1 MKAPLSLLLCSAL
14 PALHAG
20 PFFFG
25 QQGVVTSQGFAPPE
39 PISSFD
45 PADYGAV
52 ALWGGARYE
61 TGYAN
66 NDSVSSVAD
75 FSGNS
80 RTASQGTAAAQP
92 TFKAAGEVAGVS
104 LPVLYFDG
112 GDVLNTASFTT
123 LTQPYTVAF
132 VAKSATTA
140 ANNSPFGSNEGT
152 SYTGISG
159 RTTATWLAYANAA
172 GFTGGTS
179 TSWSVVVVVFD
190 GSSSFMYVN
199 GTKTTGNASTRSFVS
214 GAAIGAWR
222 ATFEKFNGHIGE
234 WVLWSEGL
242 TDGEASAACAA
253 LQSDWGL

>member
-1 MKAPLSLLLCSAL
+1 MKLALLIWSLVIGHCL
-14 PALHAG
+14 AG

-25 QQGVVTSQGFAPPE
+25 QQWAIEQGVVPPE
-39 PISSFD
+39 PISGFD
-45 PADYGAV
+45 PADYGTV

-61 TGYAN
+61 TSYAN
-66 NDSVSSVAD
+66 NDAVPSVAD

-80 RTASQGTAAAQP
+80 RTASQGTSAAQP

-112 GDVLNTASFTT
+112 GYVLNTASFAT
-123 LTQPYTVAF
+123 LTQPYTLAF

-140 ANNSPFGSNEGT
+140 ANNSPFGSNEGS
-152 SYTGISG
+152 SYTGISA
-159 RTTATWLAYANAA
+159 RTSATWLAYANGA

-179 TSWSVVVVVFD
+179 TSWSVVVVVFN

-199 GTKTTGNASTRSFVS
+199 GTKTTGDASTRSFVS

-222 ATFEKFNGHIGE
+222 SNYEKFNGHIGE
-234 WVLWSEGL
+234 WALWSEGL
-242 TDGEASAACAA
+242 SDGEAAAACAA